1 MVLGKLTYVVDDTIR
16 ELGGLLK
23 ENQATVLLRLRIA
36 TANIKTHP
44 ELAKLIENTIGELE
58 KVKQLDAEKVRMT
71 VSGTPGEVVV
81 AATRKKLWHRIRMK
95 QATPVQAP
103 GESKF
108 NGPLS
113 LLKQAFSLWGRPKV
127 IESQSTPTTPSPE
140 SPSSPPVACPEASVA
155 NGGTTS
161 ASPDTKFA
169 CLEVAVLP
177 ANMADA
183 LRACVS
189 ELQGSGPTLQEI
201 VKAVGGNPS
210 DNERVEDQVPLTLS
224 QEVLRKYVLATSL
237 DPLIS
242 NVKASAQSS
251 MTESLKQMGKLA
263 PRAVLDALE
272 EYCGDI
278 ERQMKVRESEDYTQF
293 RKETLERLTCWANL
307 VAALGAIKE
316 MKRLM
321 NELVVQV
328 APSRPSTLLV
338 EVLGSPS
345 SSFRSPSPSTTSG
358 LFRV

>member
-1 MVLGKLTYVVDDTIR
+1 MVLEKLTYVVDDTIR
-16 ELGGLLK
+16 ELGGLWK
-23 ENQATVLLRLRIA
+23 ENQATVLSRLRIA
-36 TANIKTHP
+36 TANIKTHS

-58 KVKQLDAEKVRMT
+58 KVKRLDAEKLIMT
-71 VSGTPGEVVV
+71 VSGTPGELVV
-81 AATRKKLWHRIRMK
+81 AASRKKLWHRTRTK
-95 QATPVQAP
+95 PATPAQAP
-103 GESKF
+103 AENKP
-108 NGPLS
+108 NGLLS
-113 LLKQAFSLWGRPKV
+113 LLLKQALGRWGRPKA

-140 SPSSPPVACPEASVA
+140 SPSSLPVACTEASVA

-161 ASPDTKFA
+161 ASPNTKFA

-210 DNERVEDQVPLTLS
+210 DNERVEDQVLS

-242 NVKASAQSS
+242 NVKTSAQSS
-251 MTESLKQMGKLA
+251 MTESLKQMEKLA

-272 EYCGDI
+272 EYYGDI
-278 ERQMKVRESEDYTQF
+278 ERQLKVQESEDYTQF
-293 RKETLERLTCWANL
+293 RKETLQRLTCWVNL

-316 MKRLM
+316 MKRLL
-321 NELVVQV
+321 NEPVVQV
-328 APSRPSTLLV
+328 ASSRPSTLLV
-338 EVLGSPS
+338 ESPGSPS
-345 SSFRSPSPSTTSG
+345 SSLRSPSPSTTRG